1 MYFMLILW
9 RNIQNNY
16 FNLQCMPINWYRCL
30 LIFGTKICSCG
41 YCPWLFLR
49 DPVEIEC
56 PCKWSYFK
64 IGRSFL
70 RSKGRARLQYYPNAV
85 ILWSIVFRVLCIHLI
100 FFIFFFAGR
109 ISLLNRQNIPLTNVS
124 VSLNLRN
131 GKVFFFFFA
140 RMKVSKLCETIH

>member
-1 MYFMLILW
+1 MLILW

-30 LIFGTKICSCG
+30 LIFGTNICSCE
-41 YCPWLFLR
+41 YWPWLFLR

-70 RSKGRARLQYYPNAV
+70 RSKGRERLQYYPNAV
-85 ILWSIVFRVLCIHLI
+85 ILWSSVPGTMYIRFNI
-100 FFIFFFAGR
+100 FFFFFAGR
-109 ISLLNRQNIPLTNVS
+109 ISLLNRQNVPLTNVS
-124 VSLNLRN
+124 VSLISEKRES
-131 GKVFFFFFA
+131 FFRKNEGFQT
-140 RMKVSKLCETIH
+140 LLDNTH